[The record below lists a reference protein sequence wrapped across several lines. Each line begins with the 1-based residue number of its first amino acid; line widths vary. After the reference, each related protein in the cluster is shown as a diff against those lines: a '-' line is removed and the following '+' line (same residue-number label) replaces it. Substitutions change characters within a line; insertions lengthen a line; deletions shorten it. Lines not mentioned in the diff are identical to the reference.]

1 MQRLVLPRYDAYG
14 PSTFEFGKQRIF
26 EGLLEARPYP
36 ALLVSRPGGAE
47 AGVSRYLLVATGK
60 HGADGQVAAH
70 VGKNV
75 RLSGTLIYR
84 DGQTMVELLRDSIAV
99 VNDVVPPLPAPQKLG
114 QFELVGEIVDSKCYF
129 GVMNPGNG
137 KVHRD
142 CAVRC
147 LSGGIPPVFLTS
159 DFNGTAATLLLT
171 GPNQKPLSSSDIL
184 NRVARPVRMKGEV
197 TRVGDSL
204 FIETEGSAISPLR

>member
-1 MQRLVLPRYDAYG
+1 M
-14 PSTFEFGKQRIF
+14 
-26 EGLLEARPYP
+26 
-36 ALLVSRPGGAE
+36 
-47 AGVSRYLLVATGK
+47 SRYLLVATGK